1 MKKKRF
7 YIMGFFIILGAL
19 AYLMTTSFQ
28 SSLQYYVTV
37 NEALAAKADFKDKIL
52 KVAGKASQIERVE
65 EAGRSVYRFQVVEDK
80 SAIPVVYPGFV
91 PDTFKE
97 GADVVVTGSLA
108 DNGEFKATHI
118 LAKCA
123 SKYQAKI
130 ENGESIQ

>member
-37 NEALAAKADFKDKIL
+37 NEALAAKADLKDKIL
-52 KVAGKASQIERVE
+52 KVAGKAKQIERLEVD
-65 EAGRSVYRFQVVEDK
+65 GRSVYHFQVVEDK
-80 SAIPVVYPGFV
+80 SSIPVVYPGFV

-97 GADVVVTGSLA
+97 GADVVVTGSLQ

>member
-1 MKKKRF
+1 MKKKHF
-7 YIMGFFIILGAL
+7 YITGFFVILGAL

-37 NEALAAKADFKDKIL
+37 SEALAAKADLQDKIL

-65 EAGRSVYRFQVVEDK
+65 ESGRSVYRFQVVEDA
-80 SAIPVVYPGFV
+80 SAIPVVYPGFI

-97 GADVVVTGSLA
+97 GADVVVTGSLQ

-130 ENGESIQ
+130 ENGESLQ